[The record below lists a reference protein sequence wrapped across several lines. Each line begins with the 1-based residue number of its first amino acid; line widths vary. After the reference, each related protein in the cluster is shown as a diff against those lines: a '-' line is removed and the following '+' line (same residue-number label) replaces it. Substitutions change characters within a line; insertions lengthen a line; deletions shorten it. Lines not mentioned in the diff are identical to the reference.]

1 MSVGPSRANRR
12 RCVTLPS
19 RRRGHFIINLG
30 RVYYLL
36 FMNLTLTAFAITSA
50 LVVIGALVL
59 YFVLREP

>member
-1 MSVGPSRANRR
+1 LRNATSKKRR
-12 RCVTLPS
+12 
-19 RRRGHFIINLG
+19 HFIIKLG

-36 FMNLTLTAFAITSA
+36 FMNLTLTAFAITAA